1 MEEEAEE
8 EADFVE
14 ADEDAD
20 FEAEADLVEADDDT
34 DFVEED
40 AEADFEVDAVEW
52 ADFEAEGEAEALA
65 ELEDLYFDVFSEE
78 DELLD
83 FSECS

>member
-1 MEEEAEE
+1 MAAELEAEADLEEKAEE
-8 EADFVE
+8 EAD
-14 ADEDAD
+14 
-20 FEAEADLVEADDDT
+20 LIEADDDT
-34 DFVEED
+34 DFVEAD

-52 ADFEAEGEAEALA
+52 ADFEAEGEAEALV
-65 ELEDLYFDVFSEE
+65 ELEDLYFNVFSEE